1 MGGSSIDVISPVSEA
16 GACTKRPTVSSLL
29 FLFIDFDHSIIWGK
43 IYPMIL
49 EHELKSHETSFDN
62 PGLFSNFTYVKMKG
76 PNKQLS
82 NQSIS
87 NLSLLAEFIFEIFW
101 SKTLVNLD
109 PALQNFEHFSY
120 SENMQWCTLADH
132 IFQFQ
137 MWHHPIPEYLSF
149 LLFMV
154 IFLLLLFLFKSLHT
168 LNSLAKAVVPNHCS
182 RDLRCSPSFKKCSPK
197 TYNTE

>member
-1 MGGSSIDVISPVSEA
+1 MIPLLWCKLWIFYHFLNWTITTTISRYVGLHLWWEIGRAIYMAGSYLLFSILCWTNTVNIWSWQSRWKVLSHETVLPIGGSSIDVISPVSEA

-82 NQSIS
+82 NQ
-87 NLSLLAEFIFEIFW
+87 L
-101 SKTLVNLD
+101 
-109 PALQNFEHFSY
+109 HY
-120 SENMQWCTLADH
+120 ST
-132 IFQFQ
+132 
-137 MWHHPIPEYLSF
+137 
-149 LLFMV
+149 
-154 IFLLLLFLFKSLHT
+154 
-168 LNSLAKAVVPNHCS
+168 
-182 RDLRCSPSFKKCSPK
+182 
-197 TYNTE
+197 